1 MVQVL
6 GSWSV
11 PGWMMACSSMIF
23 IGFGAAEIEQQGLHV
38 TSSKLLELDSGFFF
52 LIIFNG
58 FGAAAIE
65 QQGLHVSTSKLL
77 GRPGLHFC
85 LLPMISIGSGA
96 AEIEQQSLRVTTSGL
111 LERPGLDSGFFFNDV
126 HWLRGC

>member
-1 MVQVL
+1 MQAA
-6 GSWSV
+6 GASR
-11 PGWMMACSSMIF
+11 A
-23 IGFGAAEIEQQGLHV
+23 GFG
-38 TSSKLLELDSGFFF
+38 LLFS
-52 LIIFNG
+52 IIFNG

-77 GRPGLHFC
+77 ERPGLDSC
-85 LLPMISIGSGA
+85 LFSMISIGFGA
-96 AEIEQQSLRVTTSGL
+96 AEIEQQSLHVTTSGL

>member
-1 MVQVL
+1 
-6 GSWSV
+6 
-11 PGWMMACSSMIF
+11 MMACSSMIF

-38 TSSKLLELDSGFFF
+38 TSSKLLERPGLDSGFFF
-52 LIIFNG
+52 SIILNG

-77 GRPGLHFC
+77 ERPGLHFC

-126 HWLRGC
+126 HWLRSC